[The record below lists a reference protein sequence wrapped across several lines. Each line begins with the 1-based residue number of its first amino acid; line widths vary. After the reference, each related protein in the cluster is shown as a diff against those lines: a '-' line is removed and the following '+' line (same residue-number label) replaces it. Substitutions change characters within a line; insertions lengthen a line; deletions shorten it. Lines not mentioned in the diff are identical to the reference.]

1 MNATGTKNGDKA
13 KKQREKKILVA
24 DIWDSIPRLVE
35 NIKGKIVSVINDWL
49 PSTVKSQRLM
59 LQVVIE
65 SPIAPSSIWKIHNNH
80 DYDFSFLYYQM
91 HVLQYQSNLSTIWI
105 NFKEFQSIFLGLT
118 KTILYLVNLVQRAY
132 NLTNNLI

>member
-1 MNATGTKNGDKA
+1 
-13 KKQREKKILVA
+13 
-24 DIWDSIPRLVE
+24 
-35 NIKGKIVSVINDWL
+35 
-49 PSTVKSQRLM
+49 M
-59 LQVVIE
+59 LQVVIK